1 MVLGALRQAMRAAA
15 TGAAALLLL
24 ASCAYAPVAVE
35 GLQPPEIGAD
45 RGDSPWIFVPVGMWL
60 TRDTIVPRAV
70 GMCELPSCPTK
81 VAVAVF
87 EARGAEARALQRTL
101 RNPSELA
108 RMLVAGNQT
117 RRRLVAESNRSV
129 PAAIAARR
137 MPRRVAASAVRLR
150 HRGFSGFTLTI
161 RRVEGQA
168 RTAHGAVL
176 ARPQGNRIR
185 VVVVVGERPGTVDTA
200 VKAAADANL

>member
-24 ASCAYAPVAVE
+24 ASCAYAPVVVE
-35 GLQPPEIGAD
+35 GLQPPEAGAD
-45 RGDSPWIFVPVGMWL
+45 RGESPWIFVPAGMWL
-60 TRDTIVPRAV
+60 TRDTVAPRAV
-70 GMCELPSCPTK
+70 GMCASPACPTK
-81 VAVAVF
+81 LAVAVF
-87 EARGAEARALQRTL
+87 EARGAEARGLQRSL

-137 MPRRVAASAVRLR
+137 MPRRVAAHAQRLR

-161 RRVEGQA
+161 RRVEGEA
-168 RTAHGAVL
+168 RTAHAAVL

-185 VVVVVGERPGTVDTA
+185 VVVVVGERPGTVDAA

>member
-1 MVLGALRQAMRAAA
+1 MALGALRQAMRAAA

-87 EARGAEARALQRTL
+87 EARGAEARGLQRTL

-108 RMLVAGNQT
+108 RTLVAGNQT

-137 MPRRVAASAVRLR
+137 MPRRVAACAQRLR
-150 HRGFSGFTLTI
+150 RRGFSGFTLTI
-161 RRVEGQA
+161 RRAEGQA
-168 RTAHGAVL
+168 RTAHAAVL

-185 VVVVVGERPGTVDTA
+185 VVVVVGERPGIVDTA